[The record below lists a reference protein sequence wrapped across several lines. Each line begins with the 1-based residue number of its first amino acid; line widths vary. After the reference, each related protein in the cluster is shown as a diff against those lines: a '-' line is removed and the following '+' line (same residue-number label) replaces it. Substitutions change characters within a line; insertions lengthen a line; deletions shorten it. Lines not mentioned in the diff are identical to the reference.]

1 MSPDWAY
8 AQRLYKRVVGQNGV
22 WIQWLQ
28 RVVSGSGAYDYENT
42 TTYGYGDDTRYWVT
56 GSCQAIIEH
65 VKATDVIIPSGFFIE
80 DFERIWVNP
89 DINIEYFEQIIYPSG
104 SNIRYLILPIHAWSF
119 NVGGA
124 TGSLITGSKSALIRR
139 LLPRSGS
146 VW

>member
-22 WIQWLQ
+22 WITWLQ
-28 RVVSGSGAYDYENT
+28 RTTTGSGSYDQDNT
-42 TTYGYGDDTRYWVT
+42 VTYGYGDETLTWVS
-56 GSCQAIIEH
+56 GSIQAIIQH
-65 VKATDVIIPSGFFIE
+65 VKADEVVIPSGFFVE
-80 DFERIWVNP
+80 DFERIWVSP
-89 DINIEYFEQIIYPSG
+89 DVNIEHWSQVIYPSG

-119 NVGGA
+119 NVGGL